1 MKFFLTL
8 ITVLSMLFS
17 STGPSKAENF
27 DALWE
32 QFDLTHASRGDI
44 WFLQAALAFKG
55 YYHGL
60 LDGHWG
66 KISQRALQNYSNK
79 EFQTTPKRWHAGTL
93 AFDLWE
99 QFEKDG
105 WDISYNK
112 PMGLSYLFP
121 LGAIK
126 EGDRSDTFVNWEHV
140 TNSLS
145 YSMAISDG
153 AKATSF
159 HDYTARQH
167 ASRQELYV
175 VRKTNFAVTSSITSD
190 GTTIYTRSNFVNG
203 SWSTIIL
210 SAKERDQNILNAV
223 SASIS
228 VGDSSHIRISPNG
241 WLDET
246 IDMAVAF
253 LETLPEDAIENE
265 APNER
270 SIAASSGT
278 GFYVS
283 SEGKVLTNA
292 HVVSNCER
300 ISVDGN
306 AATLVALSEQF
317 DLALLSVATQS
328 KSSPAI
334 FANTPAKL
342 NADITVAGY
351 PLNSLLGGLNV
362 TRGSVSSAKGLKG
375 DTITMQISAPVQP
388 GNSGGPVLDATGS
401 IVGVVV
407 SKLDAL
413 AVAEVVGDIP
423 QNINFAIRGEI
434 AKLFLFQNGV
444 EPKTTTK
451 SEPLMPEDLAAHSQS
466 FTTYIEC
473 NPAN

>member
-1 MKFFLTL
+1 MKFVLILT
-8 ITVLSMLFS
+8 TVLSIFFS
-17 STGPSKAENF
+17 STVPSKAENF
-27 DALWE
+27 DALWD
-32 QFDLTHASRGDI
+32 QFDVTHASRGDI

-66 KISQRALQNYSNK
+66 AISQRALQNYSYE
-79 EFQTTPKRWHAGTL
+79 EFQSSPQRWHAGTL

-105 WDISYNK
+105 WDISYND

-126 EGDRSDTFVNWEHV
+126 EGERSDIFVNWEHIG
-140 TNSLS
+140 NSLS
-145 YSMAISDG
+145 YSMAITDR
-153 AKATSF
+153 AKASSF
-159 HDYTARQH
+159 HEYTAKQH
-167 ASRQELYV
+167 ASHRDLYT

-190 GTTIYTRSNFVNG
+190 GTTIYTRSNYVNG

-210 SAKERDQNILNAV
+210 SAATRDKNILNAV

-228 VGDSSHIRISPNG
+228 VGDNSYIRVTPNG

-246 IDMAVAF
+246 IDLAVAF
-253 LETLPEDAIENE
+253 LETLPEDENGHDLHTE
-265 APNER
+265 Q
-270 SIAASSGT
+270 SLGVSSGT

-283 SEGKVLTNA
+283 RDGNVLTNA
-292 HVVSNCER
+292 HVVSNCES
-300 ISVDGN
+300 ITVDGN
-306 AATLVALSEQF
+306 AAKLVALSNQF
-317 DLALLSVATQS
+317 DLALLRVAARNNS
-328 KSSPAI
+328 RPAA

-362 TRGSVSSAKGLKG
+362 TRGSVSSTKGLMG
-375 DTITMQISAPVQP
+375 DSITMQISAPIQP

-413 AVAEVVGDIP
+413 AVADIVGDIP

-434 AKLFLFQNGV
+434 AKLFLYQNGV
-444 EPKTTTK
+444 EPKTATK
-451 SEPLMPEDLAAHSQS
+451 SDIMQPEELATYSKS
-466 FTTYIEC
+466 ITTYIEC
-473 NPAN
+473 IPAN